1 MKFKISPKGIINATN
16 KFIGA
21 HAHEI
26 LAAAGISSF
35 ITAIIFAAKEAPSV
49 QKDICKAEEKK
60 GESLT
65 TVETIKIG
73 AKHYIPAA
81 VTAVCGAACVIGAT
95 VLENRKLAAMLTLC
109 QVTEDNLSSLKEHIT
124 ESIGPKKT
132 ENLIEEVAAKKV
144 ADTNLSDE
152 DIVKTKYGESVFYDP
167 WSGRFFGSTK
177 DRVERAVANIN
188 LRLTGCDFVYLNE
201 FYDELDLANTNLGNY
216 SGWSSRL
223 GENLNMNWGYGP
235 TRDGRSCA
243 VLDYTIFAEGNIRK
257 MSGVSEVLM

>member
-1 MKFKISPKGIINATN
+1 MKLKISPKGIINATN

-26 LAAAGISSF
+26 LAAIGVSSF
-35 ITAIIFAAKEAPSV
+35 VTAIIFAAKEAPAV
-49 QKDICKAEEKK
+49 QKDICKAEEEK
-60 GESLT
+60 GEELT
-65 TVETIKIG
+65 TVETLKIG
-73 AKHYIPAA
+73 VKHYAPAA

-95 VLENRKLAAMLTLC
+95 VLENRRLAAMLTLC
-109 QVTEDNLSSLKEHIT
+109 QVTEDNFASLKEHLT

-132 ENLIEEVAAKKV
+132 ENIIEEVAAKKV
-144 ADTNLSDE
+144 ENTDVADE
-152 DIVKTKYGESVFYDP
+152 DVIKTKYGESIFYDP

-201 FYDELDLANTNLGNY
+201 FYDELDLPNTNMGNY

-235 TRDGRSCA
+235 TKDGRSCA
-243 VLDYTIFAEGNIRK
+243 VLDYTIFADGNIRK
-257 MSGVSEVLM
+257 MCGVSEVLV